1 MPPPERESAD
11 SVKETE
17 MSFWKHLA
25 VLAVS
30 WPLVGCAY
38 IDVSMPLDTDLAH
51 TELGSKVGR
60 SQMHCVAGAVCWG
73 DAGTQAAAREGGLR
87 QLNHADREVFVV
99 LLGLYA
105 RQTTVV
111 YGE

>member
-1 MPPPERESAD
+1 MPFR
-11 SVKETE
+11 KR
-17 MSFWKHLA
+17 LG
-25 VLAVS
+25 VLGAIL
-30 WPLVGCAY
+30 PLVGCAY

-51 TELGSKVGR
+51 TQLGPKVGR
-60 SQMHCVAGAVCWG
+60 SRMHCVAAAVCWG
-73 DAGTQAAAREGGLR
+73 DAGTQAAARDGGLQ